1 METLFL
7 AKKRRQRMGASQ
19 TPESVAVRLREQF
32 APSYLT
38 LTSIIQ
44 GVALSALV
52 IRVESVGELLDLSG
66 WLLVATTLLS
76 LLLIWHEYLM
86 QALAYV
92 WMPSLIDS
100 LVPFAFL
107 VVELFV
113 AHFVYGNLR
122 AWLLAASIAYAIGV
136 VAARATLVQA
146 RRQSSDN
153 QGVLRAV
160 GSVLPARVALTA
172 SLAVLGFAAWA
183 LYDVLR
189 LGQHPL
195 AVALVALIAVATT
208 LGSTVPYWNRVLAY
222 ARHERTGTAMES
234 VR

>member
-52 IRVESVGELLDLSG
+52 IRVESIGELLDLSG

-92 WMPSLIDS
+92 WMPTLLDS
-100 LVPFAFL
+100 VLPFAFL
-107 VVELFV
+107 IAELFLT
-113 AHFVYGNLR
+113 HFVYGNQR
-122 AWLLAASIAYAIGV
+122 AWLLAAAVAYTVGLAANVLTRTQTDRDRRQNAGV
-136 VAARATLVQA
+136 VEAQRDYAPVRLALAIAAIAIL
-146 RRQSSDN
+146 
-153 QGVLRAV
+153 L
-160 GSVLPARVALTA
+160 
-172 SLAVLGFAAWA
+172 AAWA
-183 LYDVLR
+183 FYDLLGLNHVPVFVSAGTVLI
-189 LGQHPL
+189 
-195 AVALVALIAVATT
+195 VLISIA
-208 LGSTVPYWNRVLAY
+208 GTVPYWQRVLTY
-222 ARHERTGTAMES
+222 ARREQPAD
-234 VR
+234 

>member
-1 METLFL
+1 MMDSLP
-7 AKKRRQRMGASQ
+7 AS
-19 TPESVAVRLREQF
+19 TPVSERLKAQY
-32 APSYLT
+32 APAYLT

-44 GVALSALV
+44 GAVITTLVA
-52 IRVESVGELLDLSG
+52 RVEATSNAYSAAN
-66 WLLVATTLLS
+66 WLLVAATFLS
-76 LLLIWHEYLM
+76 FVLIWHEYLM

-92 WMPSLIDS
+92 WMPSLVDS

-107 VVELFV
+107 AVELFV
-113 AHFVYGNLR
+113 VHFVYGNLR
-122 AWLLAASIAYAIGV
+122 AWLLAVSIAYAIGV

-160 GSVLPARVALTA
+160 GSILLARVALPA
-172 SLAVLGFAAWA
+172 GLAVLGFAAWA
-183 LYDVLR
+183 LYDVLQ

-208 LGSTVPYWNRVLAY
+208 LGSTVPFWNRVLAY
-222 ARHERTGTAMES
+222 ARGERTGTALEP